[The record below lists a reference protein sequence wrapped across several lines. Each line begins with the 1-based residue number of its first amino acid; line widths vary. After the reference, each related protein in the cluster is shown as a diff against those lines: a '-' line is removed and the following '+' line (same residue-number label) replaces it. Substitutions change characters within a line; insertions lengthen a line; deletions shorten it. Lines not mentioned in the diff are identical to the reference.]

1 VLYLFD
7 NFRFIFYSFF
17 FDILFQ
23 VLSEDKIW
31 NTTLLPLVTLR
42 LEECIDL
49 KDYIGVK
56 LKKYLDADAE
66 TNDYTASIMEEHESL
81 FGGSLPSG
89 SVRSS
94 VRSPRHDTARLS
106 EKSSKYGNTPRSK
119 GERIKALKD
128 SMKESD
134 LSSKSSLMSKRT
146 SYTKTITALSLQQQ
160 DQLTPLRFEGNQS
173 MKSQYTHRSLN
184 SGRNLTSYI
193 DQMEGM
199 SLNSGDFKGTL
210 SKSEHSLVMYK

>member
-1 VLYLFD
+1 L
-7 NFRFIFYSFF
+7 I
-17 FDILFQ
+17 Q

-42 LEECIDL
+42 LGECIDL

-56 LKKYLDADAE
+56 LKKYLDADADAE

-81 FGGSLPSG
+81 FGGSVRDG
-89 SVRSS
+89 SVLSS

-134 LSSKSSLMSKRT
+134 LSSKRSLMSKRT

-173 MKSQYTHRSLN
+173 MKSQYTQRSLN